1 MPAKKRPTK
10 QRRSGKKG
18 GCGTGQLGDTCFLSK
33 AGSKKKIRGGGWFNG
48 LADQST
54 AVFPASFVD
63 VPIRSYYP
71 PNTFDKDP
79 YYEAVNS
86 RLTAPFVYGGKRKT
100 GKRKS
105 VKRKSGKRKSS
116 RQKKQM
122 GGNIMPAALTNI
134 TGYWP
139 NAFMPLGLPM
149 NATNMVGD
157 ITSVGAAGN
166 ILSTNQVTNPTSNN
180 SPSIYHAN
188 NAPTA

>member
-1 MPAKKRPTK
+1 MPAKKRPSK
-10 QRRSGKKG
+10 QRRKSKKG
-18 GCGTGQLGDTCFLSK
+18 GCGTDRLGDHCFLTG
-33 AGSKKKIRGGGWFNG
+33 AGSKKMRGGGWFDG

-54 AVFPASFVD
+54 AAFPASFVD
-63 VPIRSYYP
+63 VPIRTYYP
-71 PNTFDKDP
+71 QNTFANDP
-79 YYEAVNS
+79 NYQVVNS
-86 RLTAPFVYGGKRKT
+86 RLTAPFVYGG
-100 GKRKS
+100 
-105 VKRKSGKRKSS
+105 KRKSGKRKSS

-134 TGYWP
+134 TGYLP
-139 NAFMPLGLPM
+139 NPLMPLGLTM

-157 ITSVGAAGN
+157 ITSVGASGN